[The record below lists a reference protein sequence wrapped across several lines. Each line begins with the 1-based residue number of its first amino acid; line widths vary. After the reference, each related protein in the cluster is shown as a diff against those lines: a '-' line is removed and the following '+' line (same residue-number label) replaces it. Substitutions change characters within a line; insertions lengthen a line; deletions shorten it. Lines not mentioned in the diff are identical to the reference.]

1 MRSRAAGA
9 LGRLGDSRA
18 IEPLLAALADQ
29 DGDVRWDVIQALGEI
44 GDPWAVEALTTA
56 LGDSDEGVRRAAR
69 EALDTRSGAP
79 DLP

>member
-1 MRSRAAGA
+1 M
-9 LGRLGDSRA
+9 
-18 IEPLLAALADQ
+18 
-29 DGDVRWDVIQALGEI
+29 RWDVIQALDEI
-44 GDPWAVEALTTA
+44 GDPRAVEALTTA